1 MKPSQRSHSFLCVD
15 LTVCNGAGGCT
26 VGDSGGVDDEGVDRS
41 VKLTIEMRGGLSTE
55 RIISRSRV
63 GITVARGKNYLEIDV
78 DIGSSVIANAVVNG
92 DDGGHG
98 QVEELPERLFGAV
111 KVCLVEMSAA
121 TVVDRVVRERLRS
134 AFVERFW
141 D

>member
-1 MKPSQRSHSFLCVD
+1 MKPSQKSHSFLCVD
-15 LTVCNGAGGCT
+15 LTVCDGAGGCR
-26 VGDSGGVDDEGVDRS
+26 VGDSGVFTFYS
-41 VKLTIEMRGGLSTE
+41 
-55 RIISRSRV
+55 
-63 GITVARGKNYLEIDV
+63 A
-78 DIGSSVIANAVVNG
+78 
-92 DDGGHG
+92 

>member
-1 MKPSQRSHSFLCVD
+1 MKPSQRSHSFLYVD
-15 LTVCNGAGGCT
+15 LTVCDGAGGCT

-41 VKLTIEMRGGLSTE
+41 VKLT
-55 RIISRSRV
+55 RSRV

-98 QVEELPERLFGAV
+98 VEELPERLFGAV